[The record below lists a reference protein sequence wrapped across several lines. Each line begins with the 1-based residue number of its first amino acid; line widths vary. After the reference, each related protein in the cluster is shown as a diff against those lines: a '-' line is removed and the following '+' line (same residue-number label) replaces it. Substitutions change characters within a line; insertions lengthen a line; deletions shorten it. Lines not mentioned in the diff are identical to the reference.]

1 MLSYN
6 AESQTFNLRSVR
18 GDGMTKTEIPLNR
31 IKRIERYGVS
41 VYNLAEL
48 PEQIQKSHFDF
59 VCTIRTRNQQFLTTL
74 LAKISE
80 LQVKRTFAKRQ
91 QLE

>member
-1 MLSYN
+1 MQVLSYN

-48 PEQIQKSHFDF
+48 PE
-59 VCTIRTRNQQFLTTL
+59 
-74 LAKISE
+74 
-80 LQVKRTFAKRQ
+80 
-91 QLE
+91 